1 MKKRGYLKPKVLITG
16 NRGFIG
22 TNLTGYL
29 IARGYDVKGWNTEH
43 GQNIFDSY
51 FEDAVKKTDIV
62 VHLAAKTSVP
72 NSFKNPKETFHT
84 NVLGTARVVEF
95 CMKYNKKLIFPSSAS
110 IFHEELSPYAKSKK
124 MAEEIVKEYN
134 NAVILRF
141 YNVFGPK
148 MNPQSGSIMYNF
160 MTAKKQIFIYG
171 DGEQTRD
178 FIHVKDIVRIIED
191 SFKKKWNGKIV
202 DVGTGQAYSVN
213 YVAGL
218 FSHYR
223 NVHIEYKPPQ
233 REIKW
238 SIADTTLLKLLYK
251 KPLLTNIK
259 EDIENLFT
267 LPYGKIN

>member
-1 MKKRGYLKPKVLITG
+1 MKILCTG

-22 TNLTGYL
+22 TNLYPYL
-29 IARGYDVKGWNTEH
+29 YQKGYDVKGWNTEH
-43 GQNIFDSY
+43 GNNIFDEF
-51 FEDAVKKTDIV
+51 FEDEVKRTDIV
-62 VHLAAKTSVP
+62 VHLAAKTSVSK
-72 NSFKNPKETFHT
+72 SFKNPEETFRT

-110 IFHEELSPYAKSKK
+110 VFHEEISPYSKSKK
-124 MAEEIVKEYN
+124 MAQEIVKEYN

-141 YNVFGPK
+141 YNVFGPR

-160 MTAKKQIFIYG
+160 MTADKQIKIYG

-178 FIHVKDIVRIIED
+178 FIHVDDIVRIIEA

-218 FSHYR
+218 FSHFR
-223 NVHIEYKPPQ
+223 NIPIEYKPPQ
-233 REIKW
+233 REVKW
-238 SIADTTLLKLLYK
+238 SIADTTMLRTLYK
-251 KPLLTNIK
+251 KPLLTNLK
-259 EDIENLFT
+259 EDISALCQN
-267 LPYGKIN
+267 